1 MGDRRKGSGRTK
13 AFLVDEV
20 HRRHG
25 GLTKKE
31 ATEIVD
37 TIFSTVKAT
46 LVDGEAVR
54 IRNFGVFEVKRRAG
68 RQGVDPSSGEPLYIP
83 PHKGL
88 HFRPSKRLKKNVD
101 REEEQEEQ

>member
-1 MGDRRKGSGRTK
+1 MGDRKKRHGRTK
-13 AFLVDEV
+13 AFLVDRV

-37 TIFSTVKAT
+37 TIFSTLKAT

-54 IRNFGVFEVKRRAG
+54 IRNFGVFEVVSRAG
-68 RQGVDPSSGEPLYIP
+68 REGVNPSSGEPLYIP

-88 HFRPSKRLKKNVD
+88 NFRPSRKLKRNVD
-101 REEEQEEQ
+101 LDEE